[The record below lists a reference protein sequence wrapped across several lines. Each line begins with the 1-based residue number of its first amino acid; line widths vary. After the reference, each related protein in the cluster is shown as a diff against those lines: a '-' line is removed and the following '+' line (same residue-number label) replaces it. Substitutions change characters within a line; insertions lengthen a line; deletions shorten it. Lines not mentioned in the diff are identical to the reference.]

1 MQEYL
6 SIFSGAEVREVLPLI
21 STGLLGLITLIIL
34 ALLTRIQKK
43 LDKDK
48 IENNKLLEKVIVL
61 NESSQKLEREI
72 TQANTSLNSSYE
84 SLKTQIEALI
94 ESNTNLKSEF
104 DSLQVA
110 HRASIRANSDQE
122 EVISNILK
130 SNIEGQSEKLQ
141 VLEERL
147 ETLTKLVSQV
157 ETLEGKNSEL
167 ENMLAKLQETTHNSQ
182 EMIANL
188 GVQNTHSIPDETL
201 QNLQTLSDKLAE
213 IENYQSQTE
222 ALVQTTAN
230 EIETRIK
237 KLLDAKKTRTKSTKK
252 GMAPTK

>member
-6 SIFSGAEVREVLPLI
+6 SIFSGAEVREILPLI
-21 STGLLGLITLIIL
+21 STGFLGLITVIIL
-34 ALLTRIQKK
+34 ALLTRIQKN
-43 LDKDK
+43 LNKDK
-48 IENNKLLEKVIVL
+48 IENNKLLEKFIVL

-84 SLKTQIEALI
+84 SLKTQIEGLI
-94 ESNTNLKSEF
+94 QSNINLKSEF

-110 HRASIRANSDQE
+110 HQASVRADSEQE

-141 VLEERL
+141 VLQERL
-147 ETLTKLVSQV
+147 

-167 ENMLAKLQETTHNSQ
+167 GNMLAKLQETSHNSQ
-182 EMIANL
+182 KMIANL
-188 GVQNTHSIPDETL
+188 GSQNTHNISDEML
-201 QNLQTLSDKLAE
+201 RNLQTLSEKLAE
-213 IENYQSQTE
+213 LENYQSQTE

-230 EIETRIK
+230 EIENRIK
-237 KLLDAKKTRTKSTKK
+237 NLLDAKKTRTKSNKK

>member
-21 STGLLGLITLIIL
+21 STGFLGLITVIIL
-34 ALLTRIQKK
+34 ALLTRIQKN
-43 LDKDK
+43 LNKDK
-48 IENNKLLEKVIVL
+48 IENNKLLEKFIVL

-84 SLKTQIEALI
+84 SLKTQIEGLI
-94 ESNTNLKSEF
+94 QSNINLKSEF

-110 HRASIRANSDQE
+110 HQASVRADSEQE

-141 VLEERL
+141 VLQERL
-147 ETLTKLVSQV
+147 

-167 ENMLAKLQETTHNSQ
+167 GNMLAKLQETSHNSQ
-182 EMIANL
+182 KMIANL
-188 GVQNTHSIPDETL
+188 GSQNTHNISDEML
-201 QNLQTLSDKLAE
+201 RNLQTLSEKLAE
-213 IENYQSQTE
+213 LENYQSQTE

-230 EIETRIK
+230 EIENRIK
-237 KLLDAKKTRTKSTKK
+237 NLLDAKKTRTKSNKK

>member
-1 MQEYL
+1 
-6 SIFSGAEVREVLPLI
+6 
-21 STGLLGLITLIIL
+21 
-34 ALLTRIQKK
+34 
-43 LDKDK
+43 
-48 IENNKLLEKVIVL
+48 
-61 NESSQKLEREI
+61 
-72 TQANTSLNSSYE
+72 
-84 SLKTQIEALI
+84 
-94 ESNTNLKSEF
+94 
-104 DSLQVA
+104 
-110 HRASIRANSDQE
+110 
-122 EVISNILK
+122 
-130 SNIEGQSEKLQ
+130 
-141 VLEERL
+141 
-147 ETLTKLVSQV
+147 
-157 ETLEGKNSEL
+157 TLEGKNSEL

-188 GVQNTHSIPDETL
+188 GDRNTHSIPDETL